1 METLTLKTIS
11 RRSDTSKNHL
21 LREEG
26 LIPAIVYGEKRD
38 PEMITISRN
47 DFFSTFRQAGESTL
61 VYLEKEGSEP
71 EAVLIQDYQVDP
83 LYNKV
88 IHADF
93 RRVNLHKPIIAEVQL
108 QFVGESLAVRQ
119 LGGILIHVRDVV
131 EVKALPMKLVK
142 TLEVDLSL
150 LKTFDDSIRLSD
162 IPLPEG
168 IEIIEDLSITVATV
182 APPRTDEEL
191 KGLDNAVEV
200 DVTAIQDAKKKE
212 TSESAEEKP
221 EASSKK
227 AS

>member
-1 METLTLKTIS
+1 METLTLKIIS
-11 RRSDTSKNHL
+11 RHSDTSKNYL

-26 LIPAIVYGEKRD
+26 FIPAIVYGEKKD

-61 VYLEKEGSEP
+61 VYLEKEGSVP

-93 RRVNLHKPIIAEVQL
+93 RRVDLNKPIIAEVQL
-108 QFVGESLAVRQ
+108 QFVGESSAVRQ

-131 EVKALPMKLVK
+131 EVRALPTKLVK
-142 TLEVDLSL
+142 TLEIDLSP
-150 LKTFDDSIRLSD
+150 LKTFDDSIRLGD
-162 IPLPEG
+162 ISLPEG
-168 IEIIEDLSITVATV
+168 MEIIEDLSITVATV

-191 KGLDNAVEV
+191 KDLDKAVEA
-200 DVTAIQDAKKKE
+200 DVSTIQDTKKKEVAEPAEVTDDTAKKK
-212 TSESAEEKP
+212 A
-221 EASSKK
+221 
-227 AS
+227 